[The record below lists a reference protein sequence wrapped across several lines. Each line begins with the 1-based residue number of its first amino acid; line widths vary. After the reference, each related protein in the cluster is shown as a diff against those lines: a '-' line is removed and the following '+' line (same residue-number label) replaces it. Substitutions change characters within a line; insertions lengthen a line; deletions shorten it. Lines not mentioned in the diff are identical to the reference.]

1 MIPTMPTSSV
11 IPMLMPTAGLAGLL
25 GPAASLALAAI
36 LAALLVLIIDI
47 ARVPRSNGHFP
58 RDVSP
63 AGGDLCELESSVRH
77 AA

>member
-1 MIPTMPTSSV
+1 
-11 IPMLMPTAGLAGLL
+11 MPTAGLAGLL